1 MYVFLFF
8 QEHKVETYLIKR
20 DEPMRPRKKERGR
33 VASHGAPPSFL
44 NMRNPS
50 LILNAGL
57 LASAL
62 TTLVDSNGTAAGGD
76 GRKKKSKRVR
86 NGNQGQVQRGNT
98 LHAPTIPEEKSGSNS
113 QIDLSTS
120 EDPLNNVSQLQNSPV
135 FQTLNCFKVIY
146 HCPNDMSK
154 VKTTC

>member
-1 MYVFLFF
+1 M
-8 QEHKVETYLIKR
+8 ETYLIKR

-62 TTLVDSNGTAAGGD
+62 TTLVDSNGTAAGGE

-98 LHAPTIPEEKSGSNS
+98 LQTPTIPEDKSGSNS

-120 EDPLNNVSQLQNSPV
+120 EDPLNNVSKIQIYAQV
-135 FQTLNCFKVIY
+135 FRNMKLFLSHLSLSKRHV
-146 HCPNDMSK
+146 MSK
-154 VKTTC
+154 VKTTQWARILIR

>member
-1 MYVFLFF
+1 M
-8 QEHKVETYLIKR
+8 ETYLIKR

-86 NGNQGQVQRGNT
+86 NGNQGQVQRGNS

-113 QIDLSTS
+113 QIDLSSS
-120 EDPLNNVSQLQNSPV
+120 EDPLNVSQNY
-135 FQTLNCFKVIY
+135 KI
-146 HCPNDMSK
+146 H
-154 VKTTC
+154 